1 MGRVRCLLEAGVS
14 GREAS
19 ELTGVPF
26 GTVARWRRGLSRG
39 FGSAIGRTS
48 EHDWR
53 PNDPWTYAYV
63 LGIYLGDGCV
73 HTVGHAWFLTVS
85 LDGAYPGVVAEVV
98 AAVTAVTD
106 HRKVVVTPVRNSR
119 CDSRCEQVRCSWKRW
134 PEVFPQHGPG
144 RKHEREIAL
153 VDWQQEVVDAH
164 PEQFLRGLIHSDGCR
179 TVNRFTTKL
188 PSGRVAEYAYPRY
201 FFSNES
207 ADIRSLFCATC
218 DRLGIRWTQSN
229 RRNVSVS
236 HRDSVAL
243 LDAFVGPKR

>member
-1 MGRVRCLLEAGVS
+1 MRRVRALLEDGVS
-14 GREAS
+14 GRETS

-26 GTVARWRRGLSRG
+26 GTVARWRRGLTRS
-39 FGSAIGRTS
+39 FGQAVPR
-48 EHDWR
+48 ERDDPWR
-53 PNDPWTYAYV
+53 PDDGWSYAYL

-73 HTVGHAWFLTVS
+73 HPVGHAWFLTVS
-85 LDGAYPGVVAEVV
+85 LDGAYPGIVAEV
-98 AAVTAVTD
+98 AATITTVTGG
-106 HRKVVVTPVRNSR
+106 RKVVVTPVRE
-119 CDSRCEQVRCSWKRW
+119 SRCEQVRCAWKRW
-134 PEVFPQHGPG
+134 PAALPQHGPG

-153 VDWQQEVVDAH
+153 TEWQQEVVDAH

-179 TVNRFTTKL
+179 TVNRFTTRL

-207 ADIRSLFCATC
+207 ADIRALFCATC

-236 HRDSVAL
+236 HRDSVAR